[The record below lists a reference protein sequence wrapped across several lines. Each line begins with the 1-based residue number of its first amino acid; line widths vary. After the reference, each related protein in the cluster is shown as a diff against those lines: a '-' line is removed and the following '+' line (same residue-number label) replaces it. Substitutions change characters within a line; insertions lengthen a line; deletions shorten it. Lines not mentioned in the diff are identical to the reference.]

1 MQDSIKQ
8 TRQNYFDKRI
18 YRPRTL
24 IADLVKMIT
33 HMDDL
38 RAAARADRV
47 DRAFAERIMLAVTE
61 VNGCR
66 YCSYGHTRAA
76 LQAGVSEQEIQS
88 LKIGDFEA
96 LPDEQRVALLFAQHY
111 AEQGGNPDP
120 EARERLV
127 ATYGEDTAR
136 DILAYIRMITLGNL
150 LGNTFDAI
158 LSRFAGRPAE
168 DSSLLSEVAVLLLVV
183 LFAPVGL
190 VIALG
195 SRLKRLVVGK

>member
-24 IADLVKMIT
+24 IADLKEMIP

>member
-1 MQDSIKQ
+1 MQDPLISPQ
-8 TRQNYFDKRI
+8 ETYFDKRI

-24 IADLVKMIT
+24 IADLKEMIA
-33 HMDDL
+33 HMDEL

-66 YCSYGHTRAA
+66 YCSYAHTRVA
-76 LQAGVSEQEIQS
+76 LQAGVTEDELQS
-88 LKIGDFEA
+88 LKVGDFES

-120 EARERLV
+120 ETRQRLV
-127 ATYGEDTAR
+127 ATYGEDTAQ
-136 DILAYIRMITLGNL
+136 DILAYIRMITIGNL

-183 LFAPVGL
+183 LFVPVGL

-195 SRLKRLVVGK
+195 SRLKRLVGGK

>member
-1 MQDSIKQ
+1 MQDSVPSPQK
-8 TRQNYFDKRI
+8 TYFDKRI

-24 IADLVKMIT
+24 IADLKEMVA

-76 LQAGVSEQEIQS
+76 LHAGVTKEELRG
-88 LKIGDFEA
+88 LKIGDFDS

-111 AEQGGNPDP
+111 AEQGGHPDP
-120 EARERLV
+120 EARERLA
-127 ATYGEDTAR
+127 ATYGEETAS

-168 DSSLLSEVAVLLLVV
+168 DSSLLSEIAVLLLVV
-183 LFAPVGL
+183 LFVPVGL

-195 SRLKRLVVGK
+195 SRLMRLIIGQ

>member
-1 MQDSIKQ
+1 MQNPLTSPQ
-8 TRQNYFDKRI
+8 ETYFDKRI

-24 IADLVKMIT
+24 IADLKEMIA

-66 YCSYGHTRAA
+66 YCSYAHTRVA
-76 LQAGVSEQEIQS
+76 LQAGVTEDELQS
-88 LKIGDFEA
+88 LKVGDFDS

-120 EARERLV
+120 ETRQRLV
-127 ATYGEDTAR
+127 ATYGEKTAR
-136 DILAYIRMITLGNL
+136 DILAYIRMITIGNL

-183 LFAPVGL
+183 LSVPLGL

-195 SRLKRLVVGK
+195 SRLKRLIGGK

>member
-24 IADLVKMIT
+24 IADLKEMMT

>member
-1 MQDSIKQ
+1 MPDTTRTRKQ
-8 TRQNYFDKRI
+8 SYFEKRI

-24 IADLVKMIT
+24 IADLKEMLT

-76 LQAGVSEQEIQS
+76 LHAGVTEEELQS
-88 LKIGDFEA
+88 LKIGDFDS

-111 AEQGGNPDP
+111 AEQGGHPDP

-127 ATYGEDTAR
+127 ATYGEETAS

-168 DSSLLSEVAVLLLVV
+168 DSSLLSEIAVLLLVV
-183 LFAPVGL
+183 LFVPLGL

-195 SRLKRLVVGK
+195 SRLKRLIVGK